1 MAHKLFCFDFFFF
14 LKEIGADSWRTRDI
28 LIGGK
33 NQTDINFADIG
44 NHVVFIDAINYFQ
57 QSLATLANT
66 MNHKELL

>member
-14 LKEIGADSWRTRDI
+14 LEEIRAGSWRTRGI

-44 NHVVFIDAINYFQ
+44 NHVVFIETINYFQ
-57 QSLATLANT
+57 QSLDTLANT
-66 MNHKELL
+66 MNHK

>member
-1 MAHKLFCFDFFFF
+1 MAHKHFCLDFFFF
-14 LKEIGADSWRTRDI
+14 LKERRTRDI

-44 NHVVFIDAINYFQ
+44 NHVVFIDTINYFQ
-57 QSLATLANT
+57 QSLATLANP